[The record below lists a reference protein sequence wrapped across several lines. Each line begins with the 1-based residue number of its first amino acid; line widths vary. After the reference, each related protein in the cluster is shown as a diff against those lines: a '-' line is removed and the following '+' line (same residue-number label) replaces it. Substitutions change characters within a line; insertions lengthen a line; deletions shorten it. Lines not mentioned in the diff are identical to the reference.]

1 MNKNVLD
8 MNHKRNYNAKK
19 MNETLR
25 RLAVALLLLFGWQAA
40 MAQTGWTDPGT
51 NVTFTPISGTTGLS
65 GEDWGNGCDGDIYTK
80 HGGNGSGPWYMV
92 LKASE
97 PVKLYGYTITTAND
111 NATYHGR
118 NPHSWVVEGSN
129 DGSTWTVIHSVTN
142 DATLEDVNYTEYGFL
157 CSTTTLYTYFRFYVT
172 ANNGGNYMQYSE
184 FHPYGAIEGTSE
196 GGESSYTTGT
206 YVIYNGS
213 NYLNGTT
220 AGTATFAP
228 GTCIWTGTDGGT
240 WHNDANN
247 YLRNNTGTFYADAAS
262 NQASNWTLFDTESG
276 TTGQKLRS
284 TYTSGNWWN
293 QTTNYSYIRYN
304 SGWTLSTNQNN
315 NTAANNGT
323 SAVFAVTKYT
333 YTAEYVNPAISGA
346 STINTNGAS
355 RYLMTVIP
363 TRKAGYVDYVFY
375 NGAHHYFESNGTT
388 ARANEPAAENYDS
401 YTWTLTGIG
410 NTYAE
415 IDQHGIVTY
424 KQSVAT
430 ATNATVTLTY
440 HFPSGNT
447 MTANKA
453 VTFQPMANPT
463 ALTMLDNSLTIC
475 KDVNDTAME
484 ATYTITPAN
493 AYHNITVT
501 SSDNSVATGT
511 IGTRG
516 VLSISAKSIG
526 TATLTLTAKNTDGT
540 NGPTATIDITVSAA
554 AATPT
559 ITFNNA
565 TNEVTI
571 ASSTGTIYYT
581 TDGTEPSNSNFMG
594 TGTTSVTFGQTT
606 ACRVRA
612 VAVTAAGCTSQEAT
626 YNLVKLATPYVSF
639 AVAGGTATATFES
652 TDDGVTFYYNS
663 YDIDGGAADPGVPTT
678 SSSSWTPGNANPTF
692 TENHLVHVI
701 TMKAA
706 TSTTGYITS
715 DMYKRRANSTDMSD
729 RSFVFFYKDAGGN
742 VNFMANSSGTI
753 TNTTTFN
760 PSNVVWDGHIYAND
774 SEEARTLLGGQLYY
788 EPFIY
793 YSNNGQYLKFFTG
806 CDDYGQTGWESGKL
820 RLTHN
825 IDEATSVYFFPRTI
839 AGRGELI
846 NVMHFDDNCYSQPLT
861 FHLGYNTSSNQWSR
875 LGSMGVAIYSN
886 DFFAV
891 VYPVEQLGGGGFTLT
906 SDCPD
911 DGAGGLVSL
920 NKGQSITINASV
932 SGTYN
937 PVYYHV
943 GNGVAGTDFYYYPGS
958 STPMTAEPTG
968 YNDIRL
974 TYELVN
980 AQGYVELAGNT
991 ATLLYDPGRDL
1002 LVTVRIIA
1010 TPYDDLGN
1018 PINEGILTSECQFHV
1033 LTAPPFPAPVI
1044 SRVEGTNQYQMTC
1057 SAAGSTIEYRV
1068 GDETEWHTYSSPITV
1083 VTPGTVIMARSK
1095 RGVSE
1100 MSDPVTYVVGGASL
1114 LPPTISVGDDGV
1126 VTLSANGSNSGLDGY
1141 TGESWLYTLD
1151 GSDPDPDNVG
1161 SSNPTQIFSSVTL
1174 TNGQSIKV
1182 IAIDENIPALFG
1194 HSAVVVAHYKVNSG
1208 ADANNSGIITLNDYE
1223 DHEWSYYQ
1231 ASADLPAGYPAALHS
1246 PYPRNVKI
1254 TYYGYGENTLSTS
1267 AVAAPAANTFNIN
1280 TTQGDVK
1287 VGIDE
1292 PGHTFIYYK
1301 TLERNA
1307 NGRYPYELIPNP
1319 FYVRPDVRT
1328 YTGDKTVT
1336 FTLNDEGGDGWG
1348 ASYLQI
1354 DYSTSVN
1361 GHSTENIEFTESR
1374 ASKTVTKTIP
1384 TGVTFVLTWHAGGG
1398 QSDECSFIV
1407 SGYDNQSST
1416 YSSGTGLS
1424 SGPLTAIK
1432 VHGTE
1437 TVTTY
1442 TGFYKWRILSIS
1454 GGKIYNVASG
1464 GTALAVGAMLD
1475 AETTYYFDPNDN
1487 AETNVHNATSMEI
1500 ELEALW
1506 APAQVIT
1513 SGTTFSS
1520 GYNSVERNFYVGRS
1534 GQNNDVFYTSTPC
1547 TYSSFYPNGTT
1558 NGTTMATLANRNQI
1572 RANTASAD
1580 SKVEYYIWGST
1591 NTLNTGGYRV
1601 TVGRGVTSNS
1611 NPNVTPLSGTFNSA
1625 RNACLRLESGTYGN
1639 GTTTQNLYGTP
1650 TVNANLVH
1658 LDLILGSDYD
1668 RAKGDN
1674 TKLSFAPNQTIAH
1687 GAHTANNASWL
1698 SFQHL
1703 DIVAKSGKIQS
1714 GYFTDASASYNR
1726 TFYCRSTLDQNGRY
1740 PGISYLTIEGGEFAS
1755 VNGGRGNYQDNV
1767 ALDDDIV
1774 FSLRMKGGIIHGSIY
1789 GAASANP
1796 SHGGRRV
1803 VITGGT
1809 VEGWIAGG
1817 CDGTSSGGGAT
1828 IGDAFFYIG
1837 GNGIVGTTTRAA
1849 LDGTEA
1855 GNIFGAGRGMSN
1867 HGTSAQPASMRN
1879 AFIAVADNGF
1889 VLRNVYG
1896 GGDYGY
1902 TGVTQSNGTISDQTA
1917 ANFYILGGTVNGAVH
1932 GGGNNNNS
1940 ACSNANIIMTGG
1952 LVKGGI
1958 YGGSNNSGTMAYNVN
1973 IQVDGGQVGTDA
1985 DHTANVH
1992 GGGYGQATVVTGN
2005 VDVTIGSAAG
2015 APTYATIYGDVYGGS
2030 ALGKVNGTAVSNTKH
2045 TNVTLN
2051 AGKIHGSLY
2060 GGALGSNS
2068 VEANVYAPVHVVV
2081 NGGGVHSTTN
2091 MGSGAVYG
2099 CNNIKGAPQSTVE
2112 VDIYGTD
2119 DAADGYTYALDAVY
2133 GGGNQASYDGTPVVE
2148 IHNCDNKIE
2157 YVYGGGNAADVM
2169 GTDLTIWGGDSIG
2182 YVFGGGNGSVSPANV
2197 TGDVDLNI
2205 YGGTILH
2212 VFGGNNTSGSI
2223 DGAIDINVNK
2233 QADTDPNSDGVA
2245 CDMKIGELYG
2255 GGNMADGNAG
2265 TITVGCT
2272 GDYVAEYANNHIGEQ
2287 LEGIAYLYGGANKAD
2302 VDNNITLN
2310 INGGIV
2316 KNAFGGNNNSGNING
2331 TITVNV
2337 NKTNNSCDW
2346 YVGNVYGGG
2355 NQADYTATGSHNYP
2369 AVNILA
2375 GTVSE
2380 NVYGGGFGDMVDPTK
2395 GLVEGNPQVIVNGA
2409 TAVVDGSVFGGG
2421 SMAGVTGNP
2430 QVSLVTGNVKTGLY
2444 GGCNASGTID
2454 GDVTVSA
2461 TGGTIGT
2468 DASHTANVHG
2478 GGYGAAT
2485 ATTGDVDVT
2494 VDGSTVWGDIYGGSG
2509 FGNVNDALADATT
2522 VTLASGTVH
2531 GDIYGGGLGDADNE
2545 ALVNGTVH
2553 VTVTGGSVVERSSGV
2568 GGRVFGCNNVNG
2580 TPKGSVNVTIN
2591 GTAATTTDGGG
2602 NKIYAL
2608 QGVYGGGNLAAYLPT
2623 NDMTAT
2629 LVTVNG
2635 CGSSIKDLYGGGNA
2649 APVPATH
2656 VTIHGG
2662 DIDRAFAGGNG
2673 ESGTPAHVG
2682 FHSTSLTPSDGDSYG
2697 TGVANLIITDGT
2709 INKVFGGSNS
2719 NGDIRTSANVSVDRG
2734 STSCG
2739 LHIGELYGGGNLA
2752 AGKAGSISIGCTGGD
2767 TEGIGDLYG
2776 GANAADVTGN
2786 ITLNI
2791 HGGSIERAFGGNNT
2805 SGSIDGNITVN
2816 VNWDSPSSCGYN
2828 HLGSVFGG
2836 GNQAAYGGPS
2846 DNKGNYPQVNVLNGT
2861 VTNHVFGGG
2870 LGATAIVYGNPQ
2882 VTIGD
2887 NTNGH
2892 TATVSGD
2899 VYGGGDAAAVQG
2911 TPVVHV
2917 INKCNTTIYNVYG
2930 GGNAADVSATN
2941 VTIDGGN
2948 ITGMVFGG
2956 GHGDKNANPQK
2967 AANVNGD
2974 VNVTVTGGTI
2984 NKVFGGSNSKGN
2996 ISGDIT
3002 LNVAKGNNSCEMH
3015 VSEVYGGGNEAA
3027 GNAGTITIGCT
3038 GSASEGIGDVYG
3050 GANAAD
3056 INSDITLNITG
3067 GKIGR
3072 VFGGNNT
3079 SGAISGNIIVNVEW
3093 SGSCAV
3099 NSLGSVFGGGNQ
3111 AAYGGPSDNK
3121 GNYPQVNIK
3130 NGTVTNNV
3138 YGGGLGGTAIVY
3150 GNPQVTIGDANAS
3163 HVAIV
3168 NGDVYGGGDA
3178 AAVTGN
3184 TQVTYNDNNASS
3196 AVANLFGGG
3205 NAAGIS
3211 GTATVDITSGK
3222 VTTGVY
3228 GGCNSEGDVAGN
3240 ITVNING
3247 GALGVSGT
3255 PMTSGI
3261 FGGGFGSSTTT
3272 GGNVTVNIGSADG
3285 TYTPTVYGDIYGGSA
3300 LGAVN
3305 DATADLTTVNVN
3317 NGTIH
3322 GNVYGGGLGAATLNG
3337 NGYIASVTTEA
3348 VVNGTVHVNI
3358 GTSGQSSNSVTIDG
3372 QVFGCNNLA
3381 GSPKGNV
3388 FVDVYHTAHVPANT
3402 YPNPEP
3408 TTTDEVGALAS
3419 SAFAIDAVYGG
3430 GNLAHYTTTLADAT
3444 TNVHIHNCDNTIQYV
3459 YGGGNAANS
3468 PATNVVIDGG
3478 RFNYVFGGG
3487 NGAGTGNPGA
3497 NIVGDATVTVN
3508 GGIIYRAFGGS
3519 NTRGTIGG
3527 TSSIGLPETTTCTRL
3542 VHEVFGGG
3550 NEAAGGSV
3558 NMTIPCGSTGVG
3570 TIYAGA
3576 NNADMGSEADFN
3588 AGNPVT
3594 IQLNIEGG
3602 DFDEVFC
3609 GNNQG
3614 GTIWG
3619 NVKLNLNGGTIGS
3632 AFGGSNAGGNIIG
3645 DILVRVNDS
3654 VPECPLT
3661 VQTVYGGGN
3670 IVPYEPDGPSTLSA
3684 ERFSPRVEL
3693 INGTVSGDVFGGG
3706 LGAAAVIWGN
3716 PQVIVGSDGTNPST
3730 SEKHT
3735 FTVLG
3740 NIYGG
3745 GSASPVKGSTLVKLT
3760 SSPDH
3765 DVTIGTSA
3773 DAEGAFGG
3781 YPTEHG
3787 SIFGGGLGATAIV
3800 GGNTS
3805 VGIFGNRTTVYHNVY
3820 GGGSA
3825 GKVLGSTDVQVSADA
3840 AFTMALPNIAIAPD
3854 GKVSIASTTPGA
3866 SFRYNIGATPA
3877 DPTTESGTLY
3887 SAPFQATAGQ
3897 FIKAIAF
3904 REDYTPSG
3912 IATTAAVP
3920 IPVPT
3925 ISSDGTTATA
3935 TANTTYGPADQ
3946 TLYYTLDGTA
3956 PDPAT
3961 ATTYTTGV
3969 AVASGQVFKVV
3980 ATKDDYTQSVPAFNT
3995 VATPEVTIAGGNATI
4010 TCATPGAT
4018 IRYVLGA
4025 EDGEN
4030 PGQYL
4035 EPAAPTAWTT
4045 TGSTT
4050 YSAPVPIAEGQ
4061 TIKVIADLPGYEPSH
4076 LASKTR

>member
-1 MNKNVLD
+1 MNYLKGLHPKGSNELRMRTTKNGLRGLILRGVVLLV
-8 MNHKRNYNAKK
+8 M
-19 MNETLR
+19 L
-25 RLAVALLLLFGWQAA
+25 VGWQAA

-51 NVTFTPISGTTGLS
+51 GVTFTPISGTTGLS
-65 GEDWGNGCDGDIYTK
+65 GEDYGNGCDGDIYTK

-92 LKASE
+92 LEASE
-97 PVKLYGYTITTAND
+97 PVQLYSYTITTAND

-129 DGSTWTVIHSVTN
+129 DGSSWTVIHSVTN
-142 DATLEDVNYTEYGFL
+142 DATLEDVNYTEFEFP
-157 CSTTTLYTYFRFYVT
+157 CSTTTLYTYFRFYIT

-184 FHPYGAIEGTSE
+184 FHPYGAVEGTPI
-196 GGESSYTTGT
+196 GGGSSSSSGQ
-206 YVIYNGS
+206 YVIFYNNQYLGS
-213 NYLNGTT
+213 SVT
-220 AGTATFAP
+220 ATGTFAP
-228 GTCIWTGTDGGT
+228 GTCLWTGTSGGT
-240 WHNDANN
+240 WHNDNNN
-247 YLRNNTGTFYADAAS
+247 YLRYNDGLELS
-262 NQASNWTLFDTESG
+262 NSNDASNWTINGSENG
-276 TTGQKLRS
+276 ATGMRL
-284 TYTSGNWWN
+284 YY
-293 QTTNYSYIRYN
+293 NYYNYRYYYIYN
-304 SGWTLSTNQNN
+304 
-315 NTAANNGT
+315 NNGT
-323 SAVFAVTKYT
+323 WATSRQNTGTANRYCLYAVTKYT
-333 YTAEYVNPAISGA
+333 YNAEYVNPAISGA

-363 TRKAGYVDYVFY
+363 TYKAGYVDYVFY
-375 NGAHHYFESNGTT
+375 NNTHHYFESDGTT
-388 ARANEPAAENYDS
+388 ARANVPTTENYDS
-401 YTWTLTGIG
+401 YTWSLSGIG
-410 NTYAE
+410 STYAE

-424 KQSVAT
+424 KQSVAS

-447 MTANKA
+447 LVASKA
-453 VTFQPMANPT
+453 VTFEPMANPT

-516 VLSISAKSIG
+516 VLSITAKAAG
-526 TATLTLTAKNTDGT
+526 TATLTLTAKNTNGT
-540 NGPTATIDITVSAA
+540 NGPTATINITVSGAA
-554 AATPT
+554 TTPT

-571 ASSTGTIYYT
+571 TSSTGAAIYYT
-581 TDGTEPSNSNFMG
+581 TDGTEPSNNSF
-594 TGTTSVTFGQTT
+594 TGAGITSVTFEQTT
-606 ACRVRA
+606 ACLVRA
-612 VAVTAAGCTSQEAT
+612 VAVTPAGCTSQEAT
-626 YNLVKLATPYVSF
+626 YNIVKLATPYVSF

-663 YDIDGGAADPGVPTT
+663 YDIDQGEPDPGVPTS
-678 SSSSWTPGNANPTF
+678 SSSSWTSGNANPTF

-715 DMYKRRANSTDMSD
+715 DMYKRRANATDMSD

-742 VNFMANSSGTI
+742 VNFMANNSGMI
-753 TNTTTFN
+753 ANTTTFN
-760 PSNVVWDGHIYAND
+760 PSNVVWNGHIYAND
-774 SEEARTLLGGQLYY
+774 SEEARTFLGGGLYY

-793 YSNNGQYLKFFTG
+793 FSNNGQYLKFFTG
-806 CDDYGQTGWESGKL
+806 CDDYSQGGWESGRL

-825 IDEATSVYFFPRTI
+825 IDEATSVYFFPRTV

-846 NVMHFDDNCYSQPLT
+846 NVIHYDDGCYSTALS

-875 LGSMGVAIYSN
+875 HCYIGNPNVLPYDIAMYPN
-886 DFFAV
+886 DFFTV
-891 VYPVEQLGGGGFTLT
+891 VYPVEQLGGGGFTL
-906 SDCPD
+906 SPNCPD
-911 DGAGGLVSL
+911 DGAGGLVRL

-980 AQGYVELAGNT
+980 AQGYVELVGNT

-1002 LVTVRIIA
+1002 LVTVRITA

-1018 PINEGILTSECQFHV
+1018 PINEGIQTSECQFHV

-1083 VTPGTVIMARSK
+1083 ITPGTVIMARSK

-1114 LPPTISVGDDGV
+1114 LPPTISIDDDGV
-1126 VTLSANGSNSGLDGY
+1126 VTLTANGNNSSLDGY
-1141 TGESWLYTLD
+1141 TSESWLYTID

-1182 IAIDENIPALFG
+1182 IAIDNNTPALFG
-1194 HSAVVVAHYKVNSG
+1194 HSAVAVAHYKVNSG

-1231 ASADLPAGYPAALHS
+1231 ASADLPTGYPGELHS

-1267 AVAAPAANTFNIN
+1267 AVAAPAANTFNTN

-1307 NGRYPYELIPNP
+1307 DGRYPYELIPNP
-1319 FYVRPDVRT
+1319 FYVRPDVRV
-1328 YTGDKTVT
+1328 YSGNKTVT
-1336 FTLNDEGGDGWG
+1336 FTLNDAGGDGWG

-1361 GHSTENIEFTESR
+1361 GHSTESIEFTESQ

-1398 QSDECSFIV
+1398 QSDECSFTV
-1407 SGYDNQSST
+1407 SGYDNQGST

-1437 TVTTY
+1437 NVTTY

-1454 GGKIYNVASG
+1454 DGDIYSAASG
-1464 GTALAVGAMLD
+1464 GTALAEGAMLD
-1475 AETTYYFDPNDN
+1475 AETTYYFDPDDN

-1506 APAQVIT
+1506 APADVGNNT
-1513 SGTTFSS
+1513 HAYG
-1520 GYNSVERNFYVGRS
+1520 SVERTFYITNGGS
-1534 GQNNDVFYTSTPC
+1534 STSLTANNHPC
-1547 TYSSFYPNGTT
+1547 THSSFYPNGTT
-1558 NGTTMATLANRNQI
+1558 NGTTPATMANRKTN
-1572 RANTASAD
+1572 RANYTASAD
-1580 SKVEYYIWGST
+1580 TKIEYII
-1591 NTLNTGGYRV
+1591 LNNYDNDVITTANHNLIY
-1601 TVGRGVTSNS
+1601 GRGVTPSGSYCADLVRGTADISSNYTSDLTYKLRIESGIFHYLTFINGYTDDGGTAHNNS
-1611 NPNVTPLSGTFNSA
+1611 NYNRYSYTGSA
-1625 RNACLRLESGTYGN
+1625 
-1639 GTTTQNLYGTP
+1639 QNIKS
-1650 TVNANLVH
+1650 V
-1658 LDLILGSDYD
+1658 LGSDYD
-1668 RAKGDN
+1668 RATGNNDN
-1674 TKLSFAPNQTIAH
+1674 FKITGSVCMGYRSMISSTDNRTRKTLDVTI
-1687 GAHTANNASWL
+1687 
-1698 SFQHL
+1698 
-1703 DIVAKSGKIQS
+1703 KSGMITS
-1714 GYFTDASASYNR
+1714 GVGNNMGNADVKESIYLSVAGSHTNVGERA
-1726 TFYCRSTLDQNGRY
+1726 
-1740 PGISYLTIEGGEFAS
+1740 LTIEGGEIA
-1755 VNGGRGNYQDNV
+1755 NIAGGIDGLNQATGTNYQGTPNAWANNGV
-1767 ALDDDIV
+1767 R
-1774 FSLRMKGGIIHGSIY
+1774 SLTIRMKGGTVKGAIY
-1789 GAASANP
+1789 GGAAKSPA
-1796 SHGGRRV
+1796 SGDRCMV
-1803 VITGGT
+1803 FTGGT
-1809 VEGWIAGG
+1809 VKGWLGSGCNGTDDDGGQTYGKSFVYVGGNTHVGGHNANINGSEPGTVFGAGKG
-1817 CDGTSSGGGAT
+1817 FA
-1828 IGDAFFYIG
+1828 G
-1837 GNGIVGTTTRAA
+1837 GNGTSGELSYGTNLA
-1849 LDGTEA
+1849 
-1855 GNIFGAGRGMSN
+1855 I
-1867 HGTSAQPASMRN
+1867 
-1879 AFIAVADNGF
+1879 ADNC
-1889 VLRNVYG
+1889 VIENNVYG
-1896 GGDYGY
+1896 GGNYGY
-1902 TGVTQSNGTISDQTA
+1902 ALLTTNV
-1917 ANFYILGGTVNGAVH
+1917 YVLGGDAKKNVFGGSNLKNGPEVK
-1932 GGGNNNNS
+1932 
-1940 ACSNANIIMTGG
+1940 IYMTGG
-1952 LVKGGI
+1952 LVEKGL
-1958 YGGSNNSGTMAYNVN
+1958 YGGSNSVGTITNNVEMH
-1973 IQVDGGQVGTDA
+1973 IDGGQIGVDA
-1985 DHTANVH
+1985 ENPANVH
-1992 GGGYGQATVVTGN
+1992 GGGYGENTVVTGN
-2005 VDVTIGSAAG
+2005 IDITIGTAAG
-2015 APTYATIYGDVYGGS
+2015 AETYATIYGDVYGGS
-2030 ALGKVNGTAVSNTKH
+2030 ALGKVNGTSVSNSKH

-2068 VEANVYAPVHVVV
+2068 VAANVYAPVHVVV
-2081 NGGGVHSTTN
+2081 NGGGIHSTTN

-2099 CNNIKGAPQSTVE
+2099 CNNINGAPQSTVK

-2133 GGGNQASYDGTPVVE
+2133 GGGNQASYNGTPVVE

-2157 YVYGGGNAADVM
+2157 YVYGGGNAADVT
-2169 GTDLTIWGGDSIG
+2169 GTDLTIWGGNPIG

-2197 TGDVDLNI
+2197 TGDVELNI
-2205 YGGTILH
+2205 YGGTIRH
-2212 VFGGNNTSGSI
+2212 VFGGNNTSGTI
-2223 DGAIDINVNK
+2223 DGTIDIDVNK
-2233 QADTDPNSDGVA
+2233 QADTDPNSIPVA
-2245 CDMKIGELYG
+2245 CTMRIGELYG

-2272 GDYVAEYANNHIGEQ
+2272 GDYEAEDANNHIGEQ

-2302 VDNNITLN
+2302 VGNDIALN

-2316 KNAFGGNNNSGNING
+2316 KNAFGGNNNSGTING

-2337 NKTNNSCDW
+2337 NKTSNSCDW

-2395 GLVEGNPQVIVNGA
+2395 GVVEGNPQVIVNGA

-2430 QVSLVTGNVKTGLY
+2430 YVSLVNGNVKTGLY

-2509 FGNVNDALADATT
+2509 FGNVNDALADATN

-2545 ALVNGTVH
+2545 ALVNGNVH
-2553 VTVTGGSVVERSSGV
+2553 VIVTGGSVVERSTGV

-2580 TPKGSVNVTIN
+2580 TPKGSVNVTIT

-2623 NDMTAT
+2623 NDITAT

-2697 TGVANLIITDGT
+2697 TGVATLIITDGT
-2709 INKVFGGSNS
+2709 VNKVFGGSNS

-2734 STSCG
+2734 ATNCG

-2752 AGKAGSISIGCTGGD
+2752 AGKAGSISIGCTGSD

-2805 SGSIDGNITVN
+2805 SGNIDGNITVN
-2816 VNWDSPSSCGYN
+2816 VNWDNPSSCGYN

-2887 NTNGH
+2887 NTVGH
-2892 TATVSGD
+2892 TATVNGD

-2917 INKCNTTIYNVYG
+2917 INKCNTSINNVYG

-2967 AANVNGD
+2967 AANVTG
-2974 VNVTVTGGTI
+2974 NVTVSVTGGTI

-2996 ISGDIT
+2996 IGGDIT
-3002 LNVAKGNNSCEMH
+3002 LNVNKDDNSCEMH
-3015 VSEVYGGGNEAA
+3015 ITEVYGGGNEAA

-3056 INSDITLNITG
+3056 INSDIVLNITG
-3067 GKIGR
+3067 GQIDN

-3079 SGAISGNIIVNVEW
+3079 SGAISGSITVNVNKDDAC
-3093 SGSCAV
+3093 GTF
-3099 NSLGSVFGGGNQ
+3099 SV
-3111 AAYGGPSDNK
+3111 
-3121 GNYPQVNIK
+3121 
-3130 NGTVTNNV
+3130 NNV
-3138 YGGGLGGTAIVY
+3138 YGGGNLAAYSGTPA
-3150 GNPQVTIGDANAS
+3150 
-3163 HVAIV
+3163 V
-3168 NGDVYGGGDA
+3168 NILKGTVNQK
-3178 AAVTGN
+3178 V
-3184 TQVTYNDNNASS
+3184 
-3196 AVANLFGGG
+3196 FGGG
-3205 NAAGIS
+3205 NEAGV
-3211 GTATVDITSGK
+3211 GGGN
-3222 VTTGVY
+3222 VTLAGGNVLVGVY
-3228 GGCNSEGDVAGN
+3228 GGCNTSGTVAGDIEVKLN
-3240 ITVNING
+3240 
-3247 GALGVSGT
+3247 SGT
-3255 PMTSGI
+3255 VGTDASAASV
-3261 FGGGFGSSTTT
+3261 FGGGLGASTATT
-3272 GGNVTVNIGSADG
+3272 GNVHVKLNGA
-3285 TYTPTVYGDIYGGSA
+3285 TVYGDIYGGSA
-3300 LGAVN
+3300 LGQVN
-3305 DATADLTTVNVN
+3305 DAAADNTIVDILSGTVNQVS
-3317 NGTIH
+3317 GQH
-3322 GNVYGGGLGAATLNG
+3322 GNIYGGGMGEAGAG
-3337 NGYIASVTTEA
+3337 NVTKGQ
-3348 VVNGTVHVNI
+3348 VNGTVVVNI
-3358 GTSGQSSNSVTIDG
+3358 GATDGAAIPTYSGSATVG
-3372 QVFGCNNLA
+3372 GMVFGCNNTN
-3381 GSPKGNV
+3381 GSPQA
-3388 FVDVYHTAHVPANT
+3388 DVYVNIYKTAH
-3402 YPNPEP
+3402 
-3408 TTTDEVGALAS
+3408 TDDVNDFGALMAMT
-3419 SAFAIDAVYGG
+3419 AGDDTIADLRAVATLVETPATEAAGNAMFALQAVYGG
-3430 GNLAHYTTTLADAT
+3430 GNEASYVPAADKKST
-3444 TNVHIHNCDNTIQYV
+3444 VTVFGCTDNTIKYV
-3459 YGGGNAANS
+3459 YGGGRAASSNE
-3468 PATNVVIDGG
+3468 THVVIEGG
-3478 RFNYVFGGG
+3478 H
-3487 NGAGTGNPGA
+3487 
-3497 NIVGDATVTVN
+3497 
-3508 GGIIYRAFGGS
+3508 IYRAFAGGDGSNGVVGANVGYMPDNTTPCSSGSGNTEITVKGGAVYQVFGGS
-3519 NTRGTIGG
+3519 NTLGLIRGSSTIE
-3527 TSSIGLPETTTCTRL
+3527 IDKTCDQL
-3542 VHEVFGGG
+3542 NIAEGFGGNNLAPTTG
-3550 NEAAGGSV
+3550 NRIVNIKCGTAWNDVYGGNNLAPHTGNITLNIAGGSM
-3558 NMTIPCGSTGVG
+3558 NH
-3570 TIYAGA
+3570 
-3576 NNADMGSEADFN
+3576 
-3588 AGNPVT
+3588 
-3594 IQLNIEGG
+3594 
-3602 DFDEVFC
+3602 
-3609 GNNQG
+3609 
-3614 GTIWG
+3614 
-3619 NVKLNLNGGTIGS
+3619 
-3632 AFGGSNAGGNIIG
+3632 AFGGSKMADITGNVTVNVTGGSINDLFGGNNVGGNITGTIT
-3645 DILVRVNDS
+3645 VNVDCD
-3654 VPECPLT
+3654 PGNTCADERYLG
-3661 VQTVYGGGN
+3661 TVYGGGKDAAYTPTSPTATPSVN
-3670 IVPYEPDGPSTLSA
+3670 IKC
-3684 ERFSPRVEL
+3684 
-3693 INGTVSGDVFGGG
+3693 GTVSGDVFGGG
-3706 LGAAAVIWGN
+3706 LGSTANCTSNPKVLIGGDSGN
-3716 PQVIVGSDGTNPST
+3716 
-3730 SEKHT
+3730 K
-3735 FTVLG
+3735 TVVVNG
-3740 NIYGG
+3740 NVYGG
-3745 GSASPVKGSTLVKLT
+3745 GSAAPVTGSTTVET
-3760 SSPDH
+3760 RSSN
-3765 DVTIGTSA
+3765 A
-3773 DAEGAFGG
+3773 DSRTTTLRNNV
-3781 YPTEHG
+3781 Y
-3787 SIFGGGLGATAIV
+3787 GGGLGATATVSANTDVKIN
-3800 GGNTS
+3800 GNGTLVS
-3805 VGIFGNRTTVYHNVY
+3805 GSVY
-3820 GGGSA
+3820 GGG
-3825 GKVLGSTDVQVSADA
+3825 
-3840 AFTMALPNIAIAPD
+3840 N
-3854 GKVSIASTTPGA
+3854 
-3866 SFRYNIGATPA
+3866 
-3877 DPTTESGTLY
+3877 
-3887 SAPFQATAGQ
+3887 AGQ
-3897 FIKAIAF
+3897 VN
-3904 REDYTPSG
+3904 G
-3912 IATTAAVP
+3912 
-3920 IPVPT
+3920 
-3925 ISSDGTTATA
+3925 
-3935 TANTTYGPADQ
+3935 NTN
-3946 TLYYTLDGTA
+3946 
-3956 PDPAT
+3956 
-3961 ATTYTTGV
+3961 V
-3969 AVASGQVFKVV
+3969 
-3980 ATKDDYTQSVPAFNT
+3980 
-3995 VATPEVTIAGGNATI
+3995 EI
-4010 TCATPGAT
+4010 
-4018 IRYVLGA
+4018 
-4025 EDGEN
+4025 GE
-4030 PGQYL
+4030 
-4035 EPAAPTAWTT
+4035 E
-4045 TGSTT
+4045 
-4050 YSAPVPIAEGQ
+4050 
-4061 TIKVIADLPGYEPSH
+4061 
-4076 LASKTR
+4076 